1 MYGQFKGAGHPS
13 NNFLQGLWLGKV
25 QAVEL
30 NYALRSTVRKCFMM
44 CSLPVLVAKTKK
56 TLIQS
61 SIMKS
66 NMVVLGVTWVVLSVA
81 AERG

>member
-1 MYGQFKGAGHPS
+1 MDGQFKGAGHPS
-13 NNFLQGLWLGKV
+13 NNFLQELWLVKV

-30 NYALRSTVRKCFMM
+30 NYALRITIRKCFMM
-44 CSLPVLVAKTKK
+44 CSLPGLATKTK

-66 NMVVLGVTWVVLSVA
+66 PVTWVVLSVA

>member
-1 MYGQFKGAGHPS
+1 M
-13 NNFLQGLWLGKV
+13 KV

-30 NYALRSTVRKCFMM
+30 NYALRSTIRKCFMM
-44 CSLPVLVAKTKK
+44 CSLPGLVTKTKK

-66 NMVVLGVTWVVLSVA
+66 PVTWVVLSVA